1 MAVKTFEEIV
11 AGLQLSADERKIFD
25 NAIAKSSELKD
36 GWLRQDDY
44 SRNMTEISAKKKRL
58 DELEA
63 YETRM
68 KPWSD
73 EVYKKLETFEQAGIV
88 DKEGNELWTKTKTQL
103 EQDLEAARKQ
113 ALAGGDMKPEEID
126 ERVKAIV
133 KQAGG
138 GLSRE
143 EITALYAA
151 ESKKMIEDGFKER
164 EAKFNSETI
173 PFIGGFAS
181 SVAVVASR
189 FERETGEKW
198 TAEKQQELFKL
209 MGDKQVFDP
218 FKLEDDILA
227 PHKAKKA
234 EEDRIQTEVNKR
246 LAQMGMPEGGGERF
260 IPHGGDTST
269 GVGSLQAALKR
280 SGDATGDLDTFIK
293 SQAVKAGTELRNE
306 GKF

>member
-1 MAVKTFEEIV
+1 MAVKSFDEIV
-11 AGLQLSADERKIFD
+11 AGLQLSADEKKIFD
-25 NAIAKSSELKD
+25 NAIAKSPELKE

-44 SRNMTEISAKKKRL
+44 SRNMTEISAKKKRH

-63 YETRM
+63 YEQKM

-73 EVYKKLETFEQAGIV
+73 QVYERLETYEKAGLV
-88 DKEGNELWTKTKTQL
+88 DKEGNELWTKTKAQL
-103 EQDLEAARKQ
+103 EQERDDARKQ
-113 ALAGGDMKPEEID
+113 ALAGGEMKPEEID
-126 ERVKAIV
+126 SRVREIV

-143 EITALYAA
+143 EISALYAA

-234 EEDRIQTEVNKR
+234 EEDRIQAEVTKR
-246 LAQMGMPEGGGERF
+246 LAKFMPEGGGERF
-260 IPHGGDTST
+260 IPNDGGEGP
-269 GVGSLQAALKR
+269 GVGALQAALKR
-280 SGDATGDLDTFIK
+280 SGDAAGDLDTLIK
-293 SQAVKAGTELRNE
+293 SKAIEAGTALRND